1 MSEKVRANFEE
12 LASLLLA
19 LFTSLC
25 DAGKG
30 KEPEALLAV
39 KGATTICHELV
50 DTYAPAIEPIL
61 ALSLRELFIRI
72 HHSGIHVEAVTTSE
86 VVVDIHRK
94 LAGIQ
99 PSAFEFAL
107 LEALHTFYSYL
118 HSAGKKKEA

>member
-1 MSEKVRANFEE
+1 MKLAIQEIAAIHESLISCKKPMSEKVRVNFEE

-50 DTYAPAIEPIL
+50 DTYAYALNPAL
-61 ALSLRELFIRI
+61 AHSLREIPIRLHRI
-72 HHSGIHVEAVTTSE
+72 GTHIEAIRTSQVTVGIH
-86 VVVDIHRK
+86 R
-94 LAGIQ
+94 
-99 PSAFEFAL
+99 
-107 LEALHTFYSYL
+107 
-118 HSAGKKKEA
+118 